1 MGGLKNWVHQ
11 SIAVTRFSAREF
23 FGLLFDC
30 GTGKTRTA
38 IQIAEIKEMPVLV
51 IAPDNLLTV
60 WEDALK
66 EHTTKET
73 EYFLYD
79 SKKRKTKKYKKE
91 FEEFLGEKEW

>member
-1 MGGLKNWVHQ
+1 MGRVKDWAHQ
-11 SIAVTRFSAREF
+11 AVAVSRFSKRKF

-38 IQIAEIKEMPVLV
+38 IKIAEEKEMPVLV

-66 EHTTKET
+66 EHATKET

-79 SKKRKTKKYKKE
+79 SKKRNTKKYKTK
-91 FEEFLGEKEW
+91 FEQFLEASEW